1 MTGATPNEPSR
12 DTCASNDPKS
22 EITEIQHW
30 NDGITQISSPR
41 SSVSGKK
48 KVGIGANMPALRGL
62 ETDG

>member
-1 MTGATPNEPSR
+1 MSQVEIHVLQMILNLKLQRFNIGMTVLH
-12 DTCASNDPKS
+12 KS
-22 EITEIQHW
+22 C
-30 NDGITQISSPR
+30 SPR